1 MNEVEVVVGR
11 GMGRWGDGENKEVG
25 SSVIT
30 EVGDGWVGGGGGGE
44 MDLSMLSRT
53 HNTQFM
59 GRRKHAEALH
69 HHQENRNADVKH

>member
-1 MNEVEVVVGR
+1 VNEVEVVVGR

-30 EVGDGWVGGGGGGE
+30 EVGGGFGGGGE

-53 HNTQFM
+53 HNTQLM

-69 HHQENRNADVKH
+69 HHQENRDTDVKY